1 MFRFENI
8 DYLYLLCII
17 PALIAL
23 LILAGVWRKR
33 AIKRFGDLPLI
44 QRLTPTRSVV
54 RPIVKAVLVTLT
66 AFFLIIAMANPQMGR
81 KLETVKREGVEIMI
95 ALDVSNSMMAEDI
108 KPNRLEQ
115 AKLAISQ
122 LIKRLQN
129 DKLGLIVFAGQ
140 AYVQLPLTTDY
151 SAARLFLNSVNT
163 SIVPVQ
169 GTAIGAAIE
178 LALESFDPD
187 TEGNKALVII
197 SDGENHEE
205 NAIENAQK
213 AAESGIQVHTIGI
226 GSPQGVPIP
235 VYNATGRKD
244 FRRDNEGNVVIT
256 KLNEN
261 MMRELAAV
269 GDGTYVKANNVTAA
283 LRLIFDK
290 INELEKQ
297 EFGTAKVADYDSWYQ
312 IPLAICLFF
321 LVLEFIILPRKN
333 KWVAKVNVFNL
344 KI

>member
-8 DYLYLLCII
+8 DYLYLLGII

-23 LILAGVWRKR
+23 FILAGIWRKR
-33 AIKRFGDLPLI
+33 AIKRFGDLPLM

-54 RPIVKAVLVTLT
+54 RPIAKAVLVTLA

-205 NAIENAQK
+205 NAMENAQK

-235 VYNATGRKD
+235 VYNTMGRKD

-256 KLNEN
+256 KLNES

-283 LRLIFDK
+283 LRLIFNK

-297 EFGTAKVADYDSWYQ
+297 EFGTAKVADYESWYQ

-321 LVLEFIILPRKN
+321 LVLEFILLPRRNRWLSKIN
-333 KWVAKVNVFNL
+333 LFNL